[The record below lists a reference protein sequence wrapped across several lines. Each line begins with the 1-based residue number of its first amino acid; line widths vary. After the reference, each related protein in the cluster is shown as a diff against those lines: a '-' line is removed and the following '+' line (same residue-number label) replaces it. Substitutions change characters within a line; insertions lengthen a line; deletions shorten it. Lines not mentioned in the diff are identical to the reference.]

1 MVGVHGVSA
10 RELEALLILALRER
24 VFPGAVCAVGRLADE
39 VSVQQG
45 SLRVLARGGVLA
57 PGEASVELET
67 PYDLASLTKP
77 FVAITALR
85 LAQKSVVELHTPIRT
100 VLPELEGTLG
110 GDATLAELLSHRAG
124 LLPWSGLYL
133 QSEAPF

>member
-1 MVGVHGVSA
+1 MVGVHGVTA

-57 PGEASVELET
+57 PGESAVELET
-67 PYDLASLTKP
+67 PYDLASLTKS

-85 LAQKSVVELHTPIRT
+85 LVQKGVVDVQQPICR
-100 VLPELEGTLG
+100 VLPELAGTL
-110 GDATLAELLSHRAG
+110 
-124 LLPWSGLYL
+124 
-133 QSEAPF
+133 